1 MIIFVQNTYLFRPMK
16 RKITDALISWKNNP
30 AHKPLI
36 LQGAR
41 QVGKS
46 YILEQFGRQHY
57 KNYVKVSLDLV
68 PDVRN
73 FLKDNINPLEIIAYL
88 ESMYN
93 TRILPHE
100 TLVILDEIQDCK
112 RALLALK
119 YFQEDYPQYDI
130 AAAGSLLG
138 VAVNSG
144 DKPNE
149 ETEDQPEENEE
160 EAFSYPVGKVEELRL
175 YPMDFEEFLWA
186 TGNDILAGEIR
197 THFATNKTMPASV
210 HALALD
216 LYQKYLIVGG
226 MPESVQKY
234 IDTHSYIE
242 CRAIQQSILTG
253 YNADMAKYAK
263 PATTVKIRACFNSIP
278 AQLAK
283 ENRKFQYKLA
293 KKGGTAKIFGE
304 AIEWLI
310 LAGTVHKC
318 KLISH
323 GFIPISA
330 QEDDSNFKIYMNDVG
345 LLGCKAQMP
354 VQMLLNSIETD
365 NTFLGSVAENYV
377 CQALSANGIVP
388 RYWKNDNTQEVEFI
402 IQDCLDVIPTEVKK
416 GRKVDAISLNNF
428 RATYKCPVSYRI
440 SGKNFGF
447 ANGIKAIPLY
457 AVFCIEA
464 KETE

>member
-1 MIIFVQNTYLFRPMK
+1 MAVIAMK
-16 RKITDALISWKNNP
+16 RKITQQLIDWKNRP
-30 AHKPLI
+30 DHKPLI

-41 QVGKS
+41 QVGKT
-46 YILEQFGRQHY
+46 YILEEFGREHY
-57 KNYVKVSLDLV
+57 KNYIKVSLDLV
-68 PDVRN
+68 PDARN

-88 ESMYN
+88 ETLYN
-93 TRILPHE
+93 ERIVPHE

-130 AAAGSLLG
+130 VAAGSLLG
-138 VAVNSG
+138 VAVNQG
-144 DKPNE
+144 NKPDE
-149 ETEDQPEENEE
+149 EDEAGKAQQQQEE
-160 EAFSYPVGKVEELRL
+160 EEFSYPVGKVDELRL

-186 TGNDILAGEIR
+186 INMDVLAQDIR
-197 THFATNKTMPASV
+197 THFNSNEAMPASV
-210 HALALD
+210 HLLALD
-216 LYQKYLIVGG
+216 LYQRYLIVGG
-226 MPESVQKY
+226 MPESVGKY
-234 IDTHSYIE
+234 VETHSFLE
-242 CRAIQQSILTG
+242 CRTVQQSILVG
-253 YNADMAKYAK
+253 YNVDMAKYAK

-293 KKGGTAKIFGE
+293 QKGGTAKIFGE

-310 LAGTVHKC
+310 LAGIVHKC

-330 QEDDSNFKIYMNDVG
+330 QEDDSDFKIYMSDIG
-345 LLGCKAQMP
+345 LLNTKAQMP
-354 VQMLLNSIETD
+354 AQMLLNSIETE

-377 CQALSANGIVP
+377 AQALSANGITL
-388 RYWKNDNTQEVEFI
+388 RYWKNGNTQEVEYI
-402 IQDCLDVIPTEVKK
+402 LQDGMNVIPVEVKK
-416 GRKVDAISLNNF
+416 GKKVNAISMNNF
-428 RATYKCPVSYRI
+428 KKTYKCPFAYRI

-447 ANGIKAIPLY
+447 SNEIKSVPLY

-464 KETE
+464 KEDIE

>member
-1 MIIFVQNTYLFRPMK
+1 MIIFVLDCKRNRTMK
-16 RKITDALISWKNNP
+16 RKITEALMAWKNNP

-46 YILEQFGRQHY
+46 YILEEFGRQHY
-57 KNYVKVSLDLV
+57 KYYVKVSLDLV
-68 PDVRN
+68 PEVRN
-73 FLKDNINPLEIIAYL
+73 FLKGNINPLEIIAYL
-88 ESMYN
+88 ESLYN

-144 DKPNE
+144 NKPE
-149 ETEDQPEENEE
+149 EEEAVENEE
-160 EAFSYPVGKVEELRL
+160 DAFSYPVGKVDELRL

-197 THFATNKTMPASV
+197 THFATNEAMPASV
-210 HALALD
+210 HTMALE
-216 LYQKYLIVGG
+216 LYQKYLVIGG

-234 IDTHSYIE
+234 ADTYSYIE
-242 CRAIQQSILTG
+242 CRAIQQSILIG

-323 GFIPISA
+323 GFVPISA
-330 QEDDSNFKIYMNDVG
+330 QEDDSDFKIYMNDVG

-354 VQMLLNSIETD
+354 VQMLLNSIDTD
-365 NTFLGSVAENYV
+365 NSFLGSVAENYV
-377 CQALSANGIVP
+377 CQALAANGIVP

-402 IQDCLDVIPTEVKK
+402 LQDGMSVIPTEVKK

-428 RATYKCPVSYRI
+428 RTTYKCPLAYRI

-457 AVFCIEA
+457 AVFCVEVN
-464 KETE
+464 E

>member
-1 MIIFVQNTYLFRPMK
+1 MAVIAMK
-16 RKITDALISWKNNP
+16 RKITQRLIDWKNRP
-30 AHKPLI
+30 DHKPLI

-41 QVGKS
+41 QVGKT
-46 YILEQFGRQHY
+46 YILEEFGREHY
-57 KNYVKVSLDLV
+57 KNYIKVSLDLV

-88 ESMYN
+88 ETIYN
-93 TRILPHE
+93 ERIVPHE

-112 RALLALK
+112 QALLALK

-130 AAAGSLLG
+130 VAAGSLLG
-138 VAVNSG
+138 VAVNQG
-144 DKPNE
+144 NKPVE
-149 ETEDQPEENEE
+149 EDREKQEE
-160 EAFSYPVGKVEELRL
+160 EEFSYPVGKVDELRL

-186 TGNDILAGEIR
+186 INMDVLAQDIR
-197 THFATNKTMPASV
+197 SHFNSNEAMPASV
-210 HALALD
+210 HQMALD
-216 LYQKYLIVGG
+216 LYQRYLIVGG
-226 MPESVQKY
+226 MPESVGKY
-234 IDTHSYIE
+234 AQTHSFLE
-242 CRAIQQSILTG
+242 CRAVQQSILIG

-293 KKGGTAKIFGE
+293 QKGGTAKIFGE

-310 LAGTVHKC
+310 LAGIVHKC

-323 GFIPISA
+323 GFIPLSA
-330 QEDDSNFKIYMNDVG
+330 QEDDSDFKIYMSDIG
-345 LLGCKAQMP
+345 LLNTMAQMP
-354 VQMLLNSIETD
+354 AQLLLSSIDTE

-377 CQALSANGIVP
+377 AQALSANGITL
-388 RYWKNDNTQEVEFI
+388 RYWKNDNTQEVEYI
-402 IQDCLDVIPTEVKK
+402 LQDGLDVIPVEVKK
-416 GRKVDAISLNNF
+416 GRKVDAISMNYF
-428 RATYKCPVSYRI
+428 KKTYNCPFAYRI

-447 ANGIKAIPLY
+447 VGEIKAIPLY

-464 KETE
+464 KEGIE

>member
-1 MIIFVQNTYLFRPMK
+1 MK
-16 RKITDALISWKNNP
+16 RKITQKLIDWKNTP
-30 AHKPLI
+30 GHKPLI

-41 QVGKS
+41 QVGKT
-46 YILEQFGRQHY
+46 YILEEFGKLQY

-68 PDVRN
+68 PEVRS
-73 FLKDNINPLEIIAYL
+73 FLRDNINPLEIIAYL
-88 ESMYN
+88 ETLYN
-93 TRILPHE
+93 TRIVPHE

-112 RALLALK
+112 RALLSLK

-130 AAAGSLLG
+130 VAAGSLLG

-144 DKPNE
+144 NKP
-149 ETEDQPEENEE
+149 EE
-160 EAFSYPVGKVEELRL
+160 EASKEEFSYPVGKVDELRL

-186 TGNDILAGEIR
+186 TGNDILAQEIR
-197 THFATNKTMPASV
+197 LHYISNEAMPASV
-210 HALALD
+210 HSLALEF
-216 LYQKYLIVGG
+216 YQKYLIVGG

-234 IDTHSYIE
+234 VDTHSYLE
-242 CRAIQQSILTG
+242 CRAVQQSILNG
-253 YNADMAKYAK
+253 YDADIGKYAK
-263 PATTVKIRACFNSIP
+263 PATTVKIRACYNSIP

-293 KKGGTAKIFGE
+293 MKGGTAKIFGE

-310 LAGTVHKC
+310 LAGTVFKC

-330 QEDDSNFKIYMNDVG
+330 QEDDSDFKIYMNDVG
-345 LLGCKAQMP
+345 LLNTKAQMP
-354 VQMLLNSIETD
+354 AQMLLNSIDTE

-377 CQALSANGIVP
+377 CQALAANGITP

-402 IQDCLDVIPTEVKK
+402 IQDGVAVLPLEVKK

-428 RATYKCPVSYRI
+428 KKTYKCPFAYRI

-447 ANGIKAIPLY
+447 ANEIKAVPLY
-457 AVFCIEA
+457 AVFCIRADGE
-464 KETE
+464 

>member
-1 MIIFVQNTYLFRPMK
+1 MR
-16 RKITDALISWKNNP
+16 RKITQHLIDWKNRP
-30 AHKPLI
+30 DHKPLI

-41 QVGKS
+41 QVGKT
-46 YILEQFGRQHY
+46 YILEEFGREYY
-57 KNYVKVSLDLV
+57 KNYIKVSLDLV

-88 ESMYN
+88 ETLYN
-93 TRILPHE
+93 VRILPHE

-130 AAAGSLLG
+130 VAAGSLLG
-138 VAVNSG
+138 VAVNQEN
-144 DKPNE
+144 K
-149 ETEDQPEENEE
+149 PEEEGEKKKEE
-160 EAFSYPVGKVEELRL
+160 QEEFSYPVGKVDELQL

-186 TGNDILAGEIR
+186 TNNDILAQDIR
-197 THFATNKTMPASV
+197 THFNTNEAMPSSV
-210 HALALD
+210 HQLALD
-216 LYQKYLIVGG
+216 LYQHYLIIGG
-226 MPESVQKY
+226 MPESVKKWVE
-234 IDTHSYIE
+234 TRSFLE
-242 CRAIQQSILTG
+242 CRTVQQSILLG
-253 YNADMAKYAK
+253 YNVDMAKYAK

-293 KKGGTAKIFGE
+293 MKGGTAKIFGE

-310 LAGTVHKC
+310 LAGIVHKC

-330 QEDDSNFKIYMNDVG
+330 QEDDSDFKIYMSDIG
-345 LLGCKAQMP
+345 LLNTKAQMP
-354 VQMLLNSIETD
+354 AQMLLNSIETE

-377 CQALSANGIVP
+377 GQALAANGITL
-388 RYWKNDNTQEVEFI
+388 RNWKNDNTQEVEYI
-402 IQDCLDVIPTEVKK
+402 LQDGMNVIPVEVKK
-416 GRKVDAISLNNF
+416 GKKVDAISMNNF
-428 RATYKCPVSYRI
+428 KKTYKCPFAYRI

-447 ANGIKAIPLY
+447 ANEIKSVPLY

-464 KETE
+464 KEALE

>member
-1 MIIFVQNTYLFRPMK
+1 MR
-16 RKITDALISWKNNP
+16 RKITQQLIDWKNRP
-30 AHKPLI
+30 DHKPLI

-41 QVGKS
+41 QVGKT
-46 YILEQFGRQHY
+46 YILDQFGREHY
-57 KNYVKVSLDLV
+57 KNYIKVSLDLV
-68 PDVRN
+68 NDVRN

-88 ESMYN
+88 ETLYN
-93 TRILPHE
+93 VRIVPHE

-130 AAAGSLLG
+130 VAAGSLLG
-138 VAVNSG
+138 VAVNQG
-144 DKPNE
+144 NK
-149 ETEDQPEENEE
+149 PEEDWQKQEKEE
-160 EAFSYPVGKVEELRL
+160 FSYPVGKADELRMF
-175 YPMDFEEFLWA
+175 PMDFEEFLWA
-186 TGNDILAGEIR
+186 TGNDILAQEIR
-197 THFATNKTMPASV
+197 SHFASDKAMPSSV
-210 HALALD
+210 HSLALN
-216 LYQKYLIVGG
+216 LYQHYLIIGG
-226 MPESVQKY
+226 MPESVKKWVE
-234 IDTHSYIE
+234 THSFLE
-242 CRAIQQSILTG
+242 CRTVQESILIG

-293 KKGGTAKIFGE
+293 MKGGTAKIFGE

-310 LAGTVHKC
+310 LAGIVHKC

-330 QEDDSNFKIYMNDVG
+330 QEDDSDFKVYMSDVG
-345 LLGCKAQMP
+345 LLNTKAQMP
-354 VQMLLNSIETD
+354 AQILLASIETE

-377 CQALSANGIVP
+377 GQALSANGLTL
-388 RYWKNDNTQEVEFI
+388 RYWKNDNTQEVEYVLQDGMNI
-402 IQDCLDVIPTEVKK
+402 IPVEVKK
-416 GRKVDAISLNNF
+416 GRKVNAISMNNF
-428 RATYKCPVSYRI
+428 KKTYNCPFAYRI

-447 ANGIKAIPLY
+447 ANEIKSVPLY

-464 KETE
+464 KENLK

>member
-1 MIIFVQNTYLFRPMK
+1 MK
-16 RKITDALISWKNNP
+16 RKITQQLIDWKNRP
-30 AHKPLI
+30 GHKPLI

-41 QVGKS
+41 QVGKT
-46 YILEQFGRQHY
+46 YILEAFGREHY
-57 KNYVKVSLDLV
+57 KNYIKVSLDLV

-88 ESMYN
+88 ETLYN
-93 TRILPHE
+93 ERIVPHE

-119 YFQEDYPQYDI
+119 YFQEDYPLYDI
-130 AAAGSLLG
+130 IAAGSLLG
-138 VAVNSG
+138 VAVNQG
-144 DKPNE
+144 NKPDEEQDKE
-149 ETEDQPEENEE
+149 KKGGEQKEE
-160 EAFSYPVGKVEELRL
+160 EFSYPVGKVDELRM

-197 THFATNKTMPASV
+197 SHYASNEAMPSSV
-210 HALALD
+210 HLMALD

-226 MPESVQKY
+226 MPESVSKY
-234 IDTHSYIE
+234 VETHSFLE
-242 CRAIQQSILTG
+242 CRTVQQSILNG

-278 AQLAK
+278 VQLAK

-293 KKGGTAKIFGE
+293 MKGGTAKIFGE

-310 LAGTVHKC
+310 LAGIVHKC

-323 GFIPISA
+323 GYIPISA
-330 QEDDSNFKIYMNDVG
+330 QEDGSDFKVYMSDVG
-345 LLGCKAQMP
+345 LLNTKAQMP
-354 VQMLLNSIETD
+354 AQMLLNSIETD

-377 CQALSANGIVP
+377 AQALSANGITL
-388 RYWKNDNTQEVEFI
+388 RYWKNNNTQEVEYI
-402 IQDCLDVIPTEVKK
+402 IQDGMHVIPVEVKK

-428 RATYKCPVSYRI
+428 KKTYNCPFAYRI

-447 ANGIKAIPLY
+447 VNEIKSVPLY
-457 AVFCIEA
+457 AVFCISDVQPV
-464 KETE
+464 

>member
-1 MIIFVQNTYLFRPMK
+1 MR
-16 RKITDALISWKNNP
+16 RKITQQLIDWKNRP
-30 AHKPLI
+30 GHKPLI

-46 YILEQFGRQHY
+46 YILEEFGREHY
-57 KNYVKVSLDLV
+57 KNYIRVSLDLV

-88 ESMYN
+88 ETLFN
-93 TRILPHE
+93 ERILPHE

-119 YFQEDYPQYDI
+119 YFQEDCPQFDVV
-130 AAAGSLLG
+130 AAGSLLG
-138 VAVNSG
+138 VAVNQG
-144 DKPNE
+144 NKPDE
-149 ETEDQPEENEE
+149 EAEAQEQQKEE
-160 EAFSYPVGKVEELRL
+160 EFSYPVGKVDELRL

-186 TGNDILAGEIR
+186 INMDVLAQDIR
-197 THFATNKTMPASV
+197 THFNSNEAMPASV
-210 HALALD
+210 HQLALN
-216 LYQKYLIVGG
+216 LYQRYLIIGG
-226 MPESVQKY
+226 MPESVGKY
-234 IDTHSYIE
+234 VETHSFLE
-242 CRAIQQSILTG
+242 CRMVQQSILLG

-293 KKGGTAKIFGE
+293 QKGGTAKIFGE
-304 AIEWLI
+304 AIEWLV
-310 LAGTVHKC
+310 LAGIVHKC

-323 GFIPISA
+323 GFIPLAA
-330 QEDDSNFKIYMNDVG
+330 QEDDSDFKLYMSDIA
-345 LLGCKAQMP
+345 LLNTKAQMP
-354 VQMLLNSIETD
+354 AQMLLNSIETE

-377 CQALSANGIVP
+377 AQALSANGITL
-388 RYWKNDNTQEVEFI
+388 RYWKNDNTQEVEYI
-402 IQDCLDVIPTEVKK
+402 LLDGINVIPVEVKK
-416 GRKVDAISLNNF
+416 GKKVNAISLNNF
-428 RATYKCPVSYRI
+428 KKTYKSPFAYRI

-447 ANGIKAIPLY
+447 ANDIKSVPLY

-464 KETE
+464 KEDV

>member
-1 MIIFVQNTYLFRPMK
+1 MK
-16 RKITDALISWKNNP
+16 RKITQRLIDWKNRP
-30 AHKPLI
+30 GHKPLI

-41 QVGKS
+41 QVGKT
-46 YILEQFGRQHY
+46 YILEEFGKEHY

-68 PDVRN
+68 PDVGN
-73 FLKDNINPLEIIAYL
+73 FLKSNINPMEIIAFL
-88 ESMYN
+88 EALYN
-93 TRILPHE
+93 VRILPHE
-100 TLVILDEIQDCK
+100 TLIILDEIQDCK

-130 AAAGSLLG
+130 VAAGSLLG
-138 VAVNSG
+138 VAINQG
-144 DKPNE
+144 NKPEEEDNNE
-149 ETEDQPEENEE
+149 EKEE
-160 EAFSYPVGKVEELRL
+160 FSYPVGKVDELSL
-175 YPMDFEEFLWA
+175 PPMDFEEFLWA
-186 TGNDILAGEIR
+186 TGNDILAQEIR
-197 THFATNKTMPASV
+197 AHFLSNEAMPASV
-210 HALALD
+210 HSLALD
-216 LYQKYLIVGG
+216 LYQKYLVVGG
-226 MPESVQKY
+226 MPESVQKWV
-234 IDTHSYIE
+234 DTNSYLE
-242 CRAIQQSILTG
+242 CRTVQQSILVG
-253 YNADMAKYAK
+253 YNGDMAKYAK

-293 KKGGTAKIFGE
+293 MKGGTAKIFGE

-330 QEDDSNFKIYMNDVG
+330 QEDDSDFKIYMSDIG
-345 LLGCKAQMP
+345 LLNTKAQMP
-354 VQMLLNSIETD
+354 VPMLMNSIETD

-377 CQALSANGIVP
+377 GQALRANGITL
-388 RYWKNDNTQEVEFI
+388 RYWKNDNTQEVEYVL
-402 IQDCLDVIPTEVKK
+402 QDGANVIPVEVKK

-428 RATYKCPVSYRI
+428 KKTYNCPFAYRI

-447 ANGIKAIPLY
+447 ANEIKSVPLY

-464 KETE
+464 KEV

>member
-1 MIIFVQNTYLFRPMK
+1 MK
-16 RKITDALISWKNNP
+16 RKITQQLLDWKNKTN
-30 AHKPLI
+30 HKPLI
-36 LQGAR
+36 LKGAR
-41 QVGKS
+41 QVGKT
-46 YILEQFGRQHY
+46 YILEEFGREHY

-68 PDVRN
+68 PEVRD

-88 ESMYN
+88 ESLYN
-93 TRILPHE
+93 VRIVPGE

-138 VAVNSG
+138 VAVNKG
-144 DKPNE
+144 EKKK
-149 ETEDQPEENEE
+149 EDDDNARKDNNQPEEE
-160 EAFSYPVGKVEELRL
+160 FSYPVGKVDELTL
-175 YPMDFEEFLWA
+175 HPMDFEEFLWA
-186 TGNDILAGEIR
+186 MGSDILAGEIR
-197 THFATNKTMPASV
+197 EHFVSNEAMPSAV
-210 HALALD
+210 HLLALEF
-216 LYQKYLIVGG
+216 YQKYLIIGG

-234 IDTHSYIE
+234 VDTHSYLE
-242 CRAIQQSILTG
+242 CRSVQQSILNG
-253 YNADMAKYAK
+253 YNEDMGKYAK

-293 KKGGTAKIFGE
+293 MKGGTAKIFGE

-310 LAGTVHKC
+310 LAGTVYKC

-323 GFIPISA
+323 GYIPISA
-330 QEDDSNFKIYMNDVG
+330 QEDDSDFKIYMSDVG
-345 LLGCKAQMP
+345 LLNAKAQMP
-354 VQMLLNSIETD
+354 AAMLLQSIDTD
-365 NTFLGSVAENYV
+365 NTFLGSVAESYV
-377 CQALSANGIVP
+377 CQALVANGITP

-402 IQDCLDVIPTEVKK
+402 LQDGINVVPVEVKK
-416 GRKVDAISLNNF
+416 GKKVNAISMNNF
-428 RATYKCPVSYRI
+428 KKTYKCPFAYRI

-447 ANGIKAIPLY
+447 GNEIKSVPLY

-464 KETE
+464 QKTGAEA

>member
-1 MIIFVQNTYLFRPMK
+1 MK
-16 RKITDALISWKNNP
+16 RKITQRLIDWKNRP
-30 AHKPLI
+30 GHKPLI

-41 QVGKS
+41 QVGKT
-46 YILEQFGRQHY
+46 YILEEFGKEHY

-68 PDVRN
+68 PDVGN
-73 FLKDNINPLEIIAYL
+73 FLKSNINPMEIIAFL
-88 ESMYN
+88 EALYN
-93 TRILPHE
+93 VRILPHE

-130 AAAGSLLG
+130 VAAGSLLG
-138 VAVNSG
+138 VAINQG
-144 DKPNE
+144 NKPE
-149 ETEDQPEENEE
+149 EEDNNEENEE
-160 EAFSYPVGKVEELRL
+160 FSYPVGKVDELSL
-175 YPMDFEEFLWA
+175 SPMDFEEFLWA
-186 TGNDILAGEIR
+186 TGNDILAHEIR
-197 THFATNKTMPASV
+197 AHFLSNEAMPASV
-210 HALALD
+210 HSLVLD
-216 LYQKYLIVGG
+216 LYQKYLVVGG
-226 MPESVQKY
+226 MPESVQKWV
-234 IDTHSYIE
+234 DTNSYLE
-242 CRAIQQSILTG
+242 CRTVQQSILVG
-253 YNADMAKYAK
+253 YNGDMAKYAK

-293 KKGGTAKIFGE
+293 MKGGTAKIFGE

-310 LAGTVHKC
+310 LSGTVHKC

-330 QEDDSNFKIYMNDVG
+330 QEDDSDFKIYMSDIG
-345 LLGCKAQMP
+345 LLNTKAQMP
-354 VQMLLNSIETD
+354 VPMLLNSIETD

-377 CQALSANGIVP
+377 GQALRANGITL
-388 RYWKNDNTQEVEFI
+388 RYWKNDNTQEVEYVL
-402 IQDCLDVIPTEVKK
+402 QDGANVIPVEVKK

-428 RATYKCPVSYRI
+428 KKTYNCPFAYRI

-447 ANGIKAIPLY
+447 ANEIKSVPLY

-464 KETE
+464 KEV

>member
-1 MIIFVQNTYLFRPMK
+1 MK
-16 RKITDALISWKNNP
+16 RKITQRLIDWKNRP
-30 AHKPLI
+30 GHKPLI

-41 QVGKS
+41 QVGKT
-46 YILEQFGRQHY
+46 YILEEFGKEHY

-68 PDVRN
+68 PDVGN
-73 FLKDNINPLEIIAYL
+73 FLKSNINPMEIIAFL
-88 ESMYN
+88 EALYN
-93 TRILPHE
+93 VRILPHE

-130 AAAGSLLG
+130 VAAGSLLG
-138 VAVNSG
+138 VAINQG
-144 DKPNE
+144 NKPEEEDNNE
-149 ETEDQPEENEE
+149 EKEE
-160 EAFSYPVGKVEELRL
+160 FSYPVGKVDELSL
-175 YPMDFEEFLWA
+175 SPMDFEEFLWA
-186 TGNDILAGEIR
+186 TGNDILAQEIR
-197 THFATNKTMPASV
+197 AHFLSNEAMPASV
-210 HALALD
+210 HSLALD
-216 LYQKYLIVGG
+216 LYQKYLVVGG
-226 MPESVQKY
+226 MPESVQKWV
-234 IDTHSYIE
+234 DTNSYLE
-242 CRAIQQSILTG
+242 CRTVQQSILVG
-253 YNADMAKYAK
+253 YNGDMAKYAK

-293 KKGGTAKIFGE
+293 MKGGTAKIFGE

-330 QEDDSNFKIYMNDVG
+330 QEDDSDFKIYMSDIG
-345 LLGCKAQMP
+345 LLNTKAQMP
-354 VQMLLNSIETD
+354 VPMLMNSIETD

-377 CQALSANGIVP
+377 GQALRANGITL
-388 RYWKNDNTQEVEFI
+388 RYWKNDNTQEVEYI
-402 IQDCLDVIPTEVKK
+402 LQDGMSVIPVEVKK

-428 RATYKCPVSYRI
+428 KKTYNCPFAYRI

-447 ANGIKAIPLY
+447 ANEIKSVPLY

-464 KETE
+464 KEV

>member
-1 MIIFVQNTYLFRPMK
+1 MK
-16 RKITDALISWKNNP
+16 RKITQQLIDWKDRP
-30 AHKPLI
+30 GHKPLI

-41 QVGKS
+41 QVGKT
-46 YILEQFGRQHY
+46 YILEAFGREHY
-57 KNYVKVSLDLV
+57 KNYIKVSLDLV

-73 FLKDNINPLEIIAYL
+73 FLKENINPLEIIAYL
-88 ESMYN
+88 ETLYN
-93 TRILPHE
+93 ERIVPHE

-130 AAAGSLLG
+130 IAAGSLLG
-138 VAVNSG
+138 VAVNQGNKPDEEQDKEKKSG
-144 DKPNE
+144 EQK
-149 ETEDQPEENEE
+149 EE
-160 EAFSYPVGKVEELRL
+160 EFSYPVGKVDELRM

-197 THFATNKTMPASV
+197 SHYASNEAMPSSV
-210 HALALD
+210 HLMALD

-226 MPESVQKY
+226 MPESVSKY
-234 IDTHSYIE
+234 VETHSFLE
-242 CRAIQQSILTG
+242 CRTVQQSILNG

-293 KKGGTAKIFGE
+293 MKGGTAKIFGE

-310 LAGTVHKC
+310 LAGIVHKC

-323 GFIPISA
+323 GYIPISA
-330 QEDDSNFKIYMNDVG
+330 QEDDSDFKVYMSDVG
-345 LLGCKAQMP
+345 LLNTKAQVP
-354 VQMLLNSIETD
+354 AQMLLNSIETD

-377 CQALSANGIVP
+377 AQALSANGITL
-388 RYWKNDNTQEVEFI
+388 RYWKNNNTQEVEY
-402 IQDCLDVIPTEVKK
+402 PWRSRKA
-416 GRKVDAISLNNF
+416 GR
-428 RATYKCPVSYRI
+428 
-440 SGKNFGF
+440 
-447 ANGIKAIPLY
+447 
-457 AVFCIEA
+457 
-464 KETE
+464 